1 MPASEN
7 GLCTSTFVVVV
18 AVVVVSVAIVVVGVV
33 VVVVVVVAFANG
45 IPVAKISWRGPKISK
60 ESQCT

>member
-18 AVVVVSVAIVVVGVV
+18 ADVVVSVAIVVV
-33 VVVVVVVAFANG
+33 VVVVAFVNG

>member
-7 GLCTSTFVVVV
+7 GLCTSTFVVAV
-18 AVVVVSVAIVVVGVV
+18 ADA
-33 VVVVVVVAFANG
+33 VVVVVAFVNG
-45 IPVAKISWRGPKISK
+45 IPVAKISCRGPKISK